1 MSQIKLIMV
10 NNFFCSLSF
19 RWFQGFDFESLSN
32 LTLKP
37 PQISCV
43 NGPLDL
49 SNFDTF
55 ATEYEMP
62 ADETSGWDESF

>member
-1 MSQIKLIMV
+1 MLR
-10 NNFFCSLSF
+10 

-37 PQISCV
+37 PQISYV

-55 ATEYEMP
+55 PPDNENAQE
-62 ADETSGWDESF
+62 ETSGWDENF

>member
-1 MSQIKLIMV
+1 V
-10 NNFFCSLSF
+10 SLY
-19 RWFQGFDFESLSN
+19 RWFQGFDFESLAN

-37 PQISCV
+37 PRISFV

-55 ATEYEMP
+55 PHDNEDIVKE
-62 ADETSGWDESF
+62 ETSGWDENF